1 MISCH
6 LHNNTS
12 QRIQVD
18 SFQRRESPSLTT
30 PPPRTQD
37 KWEPSPKGLSPSR
50 SRSFNSSLLILMTLL
65 ASSHHMASSFPGR
78 WPLSRVVTFSHWQ
91 RCRQHNFRICGFRGT
106 EGTAELLFPI
116 SDLWQSQATGSETIP
131 NSPALRS
138 CLLVAIPS
146 SHTRVQFQNPHMRMT
161 C

>member
-1 MISCH
+1 MFAIPGRFLPEKGVSFPYYPPYPRQMG
-6 LHNNTS
+6 TQS
-12 QRIQVD
+12 QRTV
-18 SFQRRESPSLTT
+18 
-30 PPPRTQD
+30 
-37 KWEPSPKGLSPSR
+37 PSR
-50 SRSFNSSLLILMTLL
+50 SCSFNSSLLILMTLL

-78 WPLSRVVTFSHWQ
+78 RPLSRVVTFSHWQ
-91 RCRQHNFRICGFRGT
+91 PCRQHNFRTCGFRGT

-146 SHTRVQFQNPHMRMT
+146 SHTRAQFQNPHMRMT